1 MKEGVEKKGSGQ
13 TGPLQPSRPSIQ
25 QADWPWPIIGWPRAT
40 PDPAHP
46 SQTHVPQVE
55 GDFQLTPEAVCEG
68 RVHVQHLQQ
77 VCPLDLVQVTV
88 GQGPYICA
96 GLARPG
102 MKANGLSK
110 DVILSCQPEGRGN
123 LQGLALCSLL
133 RSLPEDL
140 LTLTLP
146 SFRVPARQGPGTRLD
161 VLRAGSVQRPLPPQP
176 VGPLAISRILETTF
190 YQNFLPVS
198 HLLGNC
204 PYHSYPGNSR
214 QKRHQ
219 SLHAQPLPL
228 WLATELQSGGDQGSG
243 APSSLGQHLRL
254 LSLWFPLPLWGQVTG
269 MALSAPRC
277 PHL

>member
-1 MKEGVEKKGSGQ
+1 MKGRVEKKGSGQ
-13 TGPLQPSRPSIQ
+13 TGPLQPSRPSTQ

-40 PDPAHP
+40 PDLAHP
-46 SQTHVPQVE
+46 AQTHVPQVE

-96 GLARPG
+96 GLAWPG
-102 MKANGLSK
+102 MEANGLSK
-110 DVILSCQPEGRGN
+110 DVILSCQTEGWGN

-161 VLRAGSVQRPLPPQP
+161 VLRKGSVQRPLPPQP
-176 VGPLAISRILETTF
+176 VGPLAISRILETTSTRIS
-190 YQNFLPVS
+190 FLIPTCLGTAPTTPTQGTADRRDTKGFMPNLFLSGWPQSCRAAGTRAQEHPAPWDSTSGFSLFGS
-198 HLLGNC
+198 HSHC
-204 PYHSYPGNSR
+204 
-214 QKRHQ
+214 
-219 SLHAQPLPL
+219 
-228 WLATELQSGGDQGSG
+228 G
-243 APSSLGQHLRL
+243 AK
-254 LSLWFPLPLWGQVTG
+254 
-269 MALSAPRC
+269 
-277 PHL
+277 